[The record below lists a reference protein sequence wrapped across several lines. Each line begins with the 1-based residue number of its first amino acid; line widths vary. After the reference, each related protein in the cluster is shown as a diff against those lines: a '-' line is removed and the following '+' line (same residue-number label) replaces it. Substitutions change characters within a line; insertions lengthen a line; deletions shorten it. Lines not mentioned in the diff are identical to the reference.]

1 AESNFTR
8 SAFWKH
14 LGFLKNNVD
23 LHVIT
28 SILVGGIVMIAA
40 HYILSEPVL
49 SDVEVD
55 KLTNKIVYPFIKGIF
70 NENNLRE

>member
-1 AESNFTR
+1 
-8 SAFWKH
+8 
-14 LGFLKNNVD
+14 
-23 LHVIT
+23 
-28 SILVGGIVMIAA
+28 MIAA